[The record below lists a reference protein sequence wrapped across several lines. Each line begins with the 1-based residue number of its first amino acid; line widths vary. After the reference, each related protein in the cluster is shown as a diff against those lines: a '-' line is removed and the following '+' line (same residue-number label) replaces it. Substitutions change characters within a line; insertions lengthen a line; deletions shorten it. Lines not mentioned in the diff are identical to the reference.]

1 VPNDQTKTVSL
12 SLGGNIGNVTS
23 SFIHA
28 LLGLAKTPGVAL
40 RRASSIYSTPPWGK
54 LDQPIFLN
62 MAALI
67 ETSLSPHAILAL
79 CLALEREMGRVRKER
94 WGPRTLDI
102 DILTYGDQSID
113 APDLKTPHPHLA
125 ERAFVLA
132 PLAEIAP
139 HLVVKGQD
147 IAEWLAQADRT
158 GVEID
163 VEATRRLREALH
175 GISSEA

>member
-1 VPNDQTKTVSL
+1 
-12 SLGGNIGNVTS
+12 
-23 SFIHA
+23 
-28 LLGLAKTPGVAL
+28 
-40 RRASSIYSTPPWGK
+40 
-54 LDQPIFLN
+54 
-62 MAALI
+62 
-67 ETSLSPHAILAL
+67 
-79 CLALEREMGRVRKER
+79 VRKER

-102 DILTYGDQSID
+102 DILTYGDPSID
-113 APDLKTPHPHLA
+113 ARYLKTPHPHLA